1 MSNDKSTALEVAV
14 SFVIGAAAGYIV
26 GVLFAP
32 ASGKETREK
41 LHEEIN
47 KTGEKAK
54 ENYDKI
60 AKEAEKG
67 IKVVRE
73 KTQEGLEAIREFID
87 KKKEEF
93 LKRGPEGLPGDEN
106 PKA

>member
-1 MSNDKSTALEVAV
+1 MSNEKNSALEVAV
-14 SFVIGAAAGYIV
+14 SFVIGATAGFVLGI
-26 GVLFAP
+26 LFAP
-32 ASGKETREK
+32 ASGKETRQK
-41 LHEEIN
+41 ISEEVD

-54 ENYDKI
+54 ENFDKLT
-60 AKEAEKG
+60 KEAEKG

-73 KTQEGLEAIREFID
+73 KTQEGLDAIREFID

-93 LKRGPEGLPGDEN
+93 LKRGPEGLPDDN

>member
-1 MSNDKSTALEVAV
+1 MSDEKSSALEVAV
-14 SFVIGAAAGYIV
+14 SFVIGATAGFV
-26 GVLFAP
+26 LGVLFAP

-73 KTQEGLEAIREFID
+73 KIQEGLDAIREFID

-93 LKRGPEGLPGDEN
+93 LKHGPEGISGESHKD
-106 PKA
+106 

>member
-1 MSNDKSTALEVAV
+1 MSNEKSSALEVAV
-14 SFVIGAAAGYIV
+14 SFVIGATAGFV
-26 GVLFAP
+26 LGVLFAP
-32 ASGKETREK
+32 ASGKETRQK
-41 LHEEIN
+41 ISEEVG

-54 ENYDKI
+54 EGFDKI
-60 AKEAEKG
+60 SKEAEKG

-73 KTQEGLEAIREFID
+73 KTQEGMDAIREFID

-93 LKRGPEGLPGDEN
+93 LKHGPEGAPGEN